1 MKNILQKYGI
11 ELLIILVSL
20 ILGLIEAFFI
30 KDTNI
35 QAVIVAIGL
44 LLTLTSI
51 AIRREITDQI
61 SEQFELFHI
70 VRNIADEYWRTQ
82 AMEELEHVRYKLQQ
96 WADGNRHISL
106 KESIPYQI
114 NLLRRTKRSID
125 AIHVGLS
132 AKPLSLWNKQ
142 HGPFSR
148 LIEAHK
154 VLGDDLRKRRIF
166 IFDDKLLNE
175 QRKIEDSTV
184 LDMCKLQVGQT
195 SEGGLGVDLRILW
208 RSAIDSTRSHVP
220 PDLLI
225 ADDAEAVVITGGGE
239 AYEEVKAMEVKA
251 VVNQTQVRMY
261 ARLFE
266 RHWDMA
272 EPAIRYLD

>member
-1 MKNILQKYGI
+1 MKYFLKKYGI
-11 ELLIILVSL
+11 ELLIILLSL
-20 ILGLIEAFFI
+20 ILGLVEAFLI
-30 KDTNI
+30 RDINI
-35 QAVIVAIGL
+35 QVVTVAIGL
-44 LLTLTSI
+44 LLALTTL
-51 AIRREITDQI
+51 AIRREISDQI
-61 SEQFELFHI
+61 SEQFEFFRL
-70 VRNIADEYWRTQ
+70 VRKINDEYWRTQ
-82 AMEELEHVRYKLQQ
+82 AMEELESVRYKLQQ

-106 KESIPYQI
+106 DESIPYQI

-132 AKPLSLWNKQ
+132 AKPLSLWSKH
-142 HGPFSR
+142 HGLFSR
-148 LIEAHK
+148 LVEAHK
-154 VLGDDLRKRRIF
+154 VLGGNFRKRRIF
-166 IFDDKLLNE
+166 IFDDKLLNA

-184 LDMCKLQVGQT
+184 LDMCKLQVRQT

-239 AYEEVKAMEVKA
+239 DYDEVKAMEVKA

-266 RHWDMA
+266 RHWEMA
-272 EPAIRYLD
+272 EPAIRYLE

>member
-1 MKNILQKYGI
+1 MKNILKKYGI
-11 ELLIILVSL
+11 ELLIILISL

-30 KDTNI
+30 KDTNL
-35 QAVIVAIGL
+35 QAVIVALGL
-44 LLTLTSI
+44 LLALATL
-51 AIRREITDQI
+51 AIRREISDQI
-61 SEQFELFHI
+61 SEQFELFRL
-70 VRNIADEYWRTQ
+70 VRKITDEYWRTQ
-82 AMEELEHVRYKLQQ
+82 AMEELERVRYKLQQ

-114 NLLRRTKRSID
+114 NLLRRTKSSVD

-132 AKPLSLWNKQ
+132 AKPLSLWSKQ

-154 VLGDDLRKRRIF
+154 VLGDNLRKRRIF
-166 IFDDKLLNE
+166 IFDDKLLNA

-184 LDMCKLQVGQT
+184 LDMCKLQLRQT
-195 SEGGLGVDLRILW
+195 SEGGLGADLRILW
-208 RSAIDSTRSHVP
+208 RSTIDSTRSHVP

-239 AYEEVKAMEVKA
+239 EYEEVKAMEVKA

-261 ARLFE
+261 AHLFD